1 MSDFCCAPG
10 PVALMRFV
18 GGDLFSRYR
27 AVLLSR
33 NSEELEMVAEGIGT
47 EILPQVLAATAH
59 GKFVWMTPLD

>member
-1 MSDFCCAPG
+1 
-10 PVALMRFV
+10 MRFV